1 MRNLTNIDL
10 LYPIFMLIL
19 GIIMIFSP
27 RSLMRNAKYD
37 DESLKTESWVK
48 KLGIGLAVFAVGLG
62 IYMIY
67 KLNNA

>member
-1 MRNLTNIDL
+1 MRQLTNIDL
-10 LYPIFMLIL
+10 LYPIFMLVLGVVMIL
-19 GIIMIFSP
+19 SP
-27 RSLMRNAKYD
+27 RSLMRKAKYD
-37 DESLKTESWVK
+37 EEGLKAESWVK